1 MIKPQIR
8 SLNLNRNNPKS
19 SGPGQA
25 PHAGDA
31 RVHEP
36 NSTVAKRFV
45 NPITRLPYLRR
56 VLPAACL
63 LSMMLAAAMSS
74 GKAQAGKLSASASAL
89 DQFVRSFQSHY
100 TGVESLRAKFVQT
113 YAAWG
118 QTRVESGTV
127 YLAQGGRM
135 RWEYQNPTSKL
146 FVSNGKQMV
155 LYVPAEKQATL
166 SPVQDSDEVRLP
178 LSVLLSHLDLHK
190 VFSKLEF
197 APQALNAAPGD
208 RVLRG
213 YPHRRFLNDYR
224 SVLLEVT
231 AQYDIRKI
239 VVLYT
244 DNTTMQFEFSSVR
257 RNVPLD
263 STLFEFRPPAGTEVV
278 QP

>member
-1 MIKPQIR
+1 MIKRQIR
-8 SLNLNRNNPKS
+8 SLNLNPNNPKS
-19 SGPGQA
+19 SGLGKA
-25 PHAGDA
+25 PHAGV
-31 RVHEP
+31 REH
-36 NSTVAKRFV
+36 NSSFAKRYV

-56 VLPAACL
+56 ALPAACL
-63 LSMMLAAAMSS
+63 LSMMLVAAISS
-74 GKAQAGKLSASASAL
+74 GKAQAGRLSASASAL
-89 DQFVRSFQSHY
+89 DQFVRSFQLHY

-135 RWEYQNPTSKL
+135 RWDYQNPTSKL

-190 VFSKLEF
+190 VFSMMEF

-231 AQYDIRKI
+231 PQYDIRKI

-244 DNTTMQFEFSSVR
+244 DNTTMQFEFSDVR

-263 STLFEFRPPAGTEVV
+263 PTLFEFRPPAGTEVV

>member
-1 MIKPQIR
+1 MSKRQIR
-8 SLNLNRNNPKS
+8 SLNLNPNNPKS
-19 SGPGQA
+19 SGLGQA
-25 PHAGDA
+25 PHSGV
-31 RVHEP
+31 REH
-36 NSTVAKRFV
+36 NSSVAKRHV

-56 VLPAACL
+56 ALPAACL
-63 LSMMLAAAMSS
+63 LSMMLVAAISS
-74 GKAQAGKLSASASAL
+74 GKAQAGRLSASASAL
-89 DQFVRSFQSHY
+89 DQFVRSFQLHY

-135 RWEYQNPTSKL
+135 RWDYQNPTSKL

-190 VFSKLEF
+190 VFSRMEF

-231 AQYDIRKI
+231 PQYDIRKI

-244 DNTTMQFEFSSVR
+244 DNTTMQFEFSDVR

-263 STLFEFRPPAGTEVV
+263 PTLFEFRPPAGTEVV